1 MNELTNA
8 LVAVGTA
15 IVGLAIIAVLVSRNA
30 NTVGVIQAGTGGFA
44 TDLSAAEA
52 PVTGSGGYGGGLSAY
67 GGGMT
72 LLGAPEG

>member
-30 NTVGVIQAGTGGFA
+30 NTSGVIQASTSGFA
-44 TDLSAAEA
+44 TDLAAAEA
-52 PVTGSGGYGGGLSAY
+52 PVTGGGGYGGLAAY

>member
-1 MNELTNA
+1 MSELTNA

-52 PVTGSGGYGGGLSAY
+52 PVTGGSGGLSAY